1 MNLYVKLGL
10 VVGLVAALWFGYEHV
25 KQIGYK
31 QCETELQAKNLELAL
46 AYAERITKAEEQRD
60 KNQVIID
67 RLASQRV
74 QVHFPVCPNA
84 TDQNSDGTAGVLSQ
98 RVEQS
103 FTNLQTRGRVLFE
116 RCEALNADAIKL
128 NDSVTTE
135 K

>member
-10 VVGLVAALWFGYEHV
+10 VAALVAAIWFGYDHI

-46 AYAERITKAEEQRD
+46 AYAERIKKAEEQRD
-60 KNQVIID
+60 KNQAIID

-74 QVHFPVCPNA
+74 QVHFPVCPN
-84 TDQNSDGTAGVLSQ
+84 TGSQDSNGTAGVLSQ

-103 FTNLQTRGRVLFE
+103 FADLQTRGRVLFE
-116 RCEALNADAIKL
+116 RCEALNADAIKV
-128 NDSVTTE
+128 NATHD
-135 K
+135 